1 MPRLTQKQKSEILTE
16 YVAGKSKSELAR
28 KFKVSVTAISK
39 ILESVESLKNGKK
52 SLNQRE
58 LGNAI
63 ISKATESLYVKD
75 FNEMHPETLLKI
87 IERLS
92 LLYKDENGTP
102 NGKRRNKFCSHSVC
116 LTKNGKHF
124 LAFRLNFSQ

>member
-28 KFKVSVTAISK
+28 KFQISHTAISK
-39 ILESVESLKNGKK
+39 ILESVKSFKNGKK

-63 ISKATESLYVKD
+63 ISKATESLYLKD

-92 LLYKDENGTP
+92 LLYKGENGGVNAN
-102 NGKRRNKFCSHSVC
+102 NGELKIIVEKTDDFIITYLRNIY
-116 LTKNGKHF
+116 
-124 LAFRLNFSQ
+124 